1 MAAKIGLGRGLD
13 ALMGD
18 AVTEAAVE
26 QHSGAETE
34 LSLDSIQA
42 NPDQPRRNF
51 DADALQELADSI
63 REHGI
68 IQPVIVEK
76 HEGSYRIVAGERRTR
91 AARIAGLSKIPVIIR
106 NYTDERRLEVA
117 LIENVQRQD
126 LDPMEEAAAY
136 KRLMDMSKLSQEE
149 LSLRVGKNRSTIAN
163 SLRLLKLP
171 ESIQN
176 SISAGDLSPGHARAL
191 LAVLNPADQTFLYN
205 SIVEEGLS
213 VREAEKIAAELNR
226 GSRAGSNKPEKKAE
240 RAPDPELTAI
250 QQKLIDTLG
259 TKVSISGSLSKGHLT
274 IDYYSMD
281 DLDRLY
287 RIIAGE

>member
-126 LDPMEEAAAY
+126 LDPMEEASAY

-171 ESIQN
+171 EDIQRA
-176 SISAGDLSPGHARAL
+176 ISGGDLSPGHARAL
-191 LAVLNPADQTFLYN
+191 LAVLNPADQTLLFN
-205 SIVEEGLS
+205 KIVEEGLS
-213 VREAEKIAAELNR
+213 VREAEKIAAELNK
-226 GSRAGSNKPEKKAE
+226 GSRAASNKPEKKAE
-240 RAPDPELTAI
+240 KALDPELSAI

-259 TKVSISGSLSKGHLT
+259 TKVSISGTLSKGHLT

-287 RIIAGE
+287 RIIARD